1 MDLSTVRDLA
11 AATPATR
18 NRVVDLLRAAAIVVV
33 VLGHWLMAAV
43 VVRDGE
49 LEIGHLLELAP
60 WTHPLTWVFQVMPVF
75 FLVGGYANGLSW
87 RSARAKNLPYAGWL
101 RARLRRL
108 LTPVV
113 PLLLVWLLAV
123 VVAHAAGVPTATLR
137 TASQVALVPTWFL
150 AAYVVVCTVAPATL
164 WVWERWG
171 WSSIV
176 GGLALGCLVDLVS
189 LGTDT
194 LTVGFANYLV
204 VWATVH
210 QVGYAWLDGRL
221 AGTGRRL
228 ALAAVGLVGVVG
240 LVWAG
245 PYPVSM
251 IGLDGAAVNNSYP
264 TRVTLGFLGLLQA
277 GLVLAIEPALAAWLQ
292 RPRAWSATVLLNT
305 RVMTLYLWHLTA
317 MVLAIGL
324 SLLLGGPGLGV
335 TPMTGA
341 WWVTRPLWW
350 AVLGLVTLGCIAALG
365 RFETPRRDE
374 SPAPPVWL
382 PVLVTVLACG
392 GLGFMAAKGIVGAD
406 GVHWWWPVLT
416 VGAVALLRLPVTS
429 RRRAGAGSPH
439 GPATGGQAS
448 PRRNRRP
455 G

>member
-164 WVWERWG
+164 WLWERWG

-210 QVGYAWLDGRL
+210 QLGYAWLDGRL

-277 GLVLAIEPALAAWLQ
+277 GLVLALGPALAAWLQ

>member
-1 MDLSTVRDLA
+1 MDLSAVRDLA

-18 NRVVDLLRAAAIVVV
+18 NRVVDLLRAAAILVV

-87 RSARAKNLPYAGWL
+87 RSARARQVPYAGWL

-108 LTPVV
+108 LVPVV
-113 PLLLVWLLAV
+113 PLLLVWLVAAS
-123 VVAHAAGVPTATLR
+123 VAHAAGVPAATLR

-150 AAYVVVCTVAPATL
+150 AAYVVVCAIAPATL
-164 WVWERWG
+164 WLWERLG
-171 WSSIV
+171 WASIV
-176 GGLALGCLVDLVS
+176 GGLLLGCLVDLVS
-189 LGTDT
+189 IGADT
-194 LTVGFANYLV
+194 LVVGLANYVV

-210 QVGYAWLDGRL
+210 QLGYAWLDGRL

-228 ALAAVGLVGVVG
+228 ALAGVGLVGVVA

-277 GLVLAIEPALAAWLQ
+277 GLVLALEPWLATWLQ

-305 RVMTLYLWHLTA
+305 RIMTLYLWHLTA
-317 MVLAIGL
+317 MVLVIGV

-335 TPMTGA
+335 TPMTPA
-341 WWVTRPLWW
+341 WWATRPLWW
-350 AVLGLVTLGCIAALG
+350 AALALVTLGFIALLG

-374 SPAPPVWL
+374 SPAPPTWL

-392 GLGFMAAKGIVGAD
+392 GLGFMAAQGIVGVD

-416 VGAVALLRLPVTS
+416 VASVALLRLPV
-429 RRRAGAGSPH
+429 RASSAR
-439 GPATGGQAS
+439 S
-448 PRRNRRP
+448 PRIE
-455 G
+455 